1 VKYLLDTHAFLWAAF
16 EPRKLPKSVI
26 AAIEQPESDLLLSI
40 ASLWEITILQSL
52 GRIELKTN
60 IREVGGLAESELGVT
75 LLPIEP
81 DHLDFLRSLPF
92 HHRDPFDRLLAAQ
105 SLLLQTPVIGKDESF
120 DLYGVRRV
128 WNQEGK
134 MRS

>member
-1 VKYLLDTHAFLWAAF
+1 M
-16 EPRKLPKSVI
+16 
-26 AAIEQPESDLLLSI
+26 
-40 ASLWEITILQSL
+40 QSL
-52 GRIELKTN
+52 GHIELKTT
-60 IREVGGLAESELGVT
+60 IREVAGLAESELGVT